1 MGLSDFNEDTCCCGF
16 IKNLIIFFFFIII
29 NVVVFYMV
37 IKNPFNVNFGDSDG
51 AIKMVICVMCLLFTG
66 VISRIMCK
74 KQNDDD
80 DDVQSFYNGY
90 NSYNSFGTYD
100 NDIRYMKI

>member
-1 MGLSDFNEDTCCCGF
+1 
-16 IKNLIIFFFFIII
+16 
-29 NVVVFYMV
+29 MV

-90 NSYNSFGTYD
+90 NESYGTYA

>member
-1 MGLSDFNEDTCCCGF
+1 
-16 IKNLIIFFFFIII
+16 
-29 NVVVFYMV
+29 MV
-37 IKNPFNVNFGDSDG
+37 IKNPFNVNFGDCGG

-80 DDVQSFYNGY
+80 LFWANDTNNHLYKPTATLKDYKEAIQILMVDYADVWEKT
-90 NSYNSFGTYD
+90 GTFKEVD
-100 NDIRYMKI
+100 KKLKKLGI